1 MHHLRIG
8 PKTTSSAHFQTSPRQ
23 PILLCARNPSLLS
36 LRGSPD
42 YNHRSMPTSGPNRA
56 VAMVARVTPVA
67 GVWAPL
73 VIFTRT
79 SSWSSARRVAT
90 GMWPPQIG
98 LLLSFRVTYLWA
110 TMSGPSPTRAPTE
123 LRWFVARGCAAQ
135 IAAPL
140 GDPPYSLTNSTRPSL
155 PGSPA
160 YSVAAVT
167 FNPAHGGTTPWI
179 RADPNLCVRW
189 PLVRGT

>member
-42 YNHRSMPTSGPNRA
+42 YNHRSMPTSGLHSSYSRGRLRGHLRA
-56 VAMVARVTPVA
+56 
-67 GVWAPL
+67 GLPL
-73 VIFTRT
+73 
-79 SSWSSARRVAT
+79 AC
-90 GMWPPQIG
+90 GPPQIG

-140 GDPPYSLTNSTRPSL
+140 GDPQPNAWR
-155 PGSPA
+155 
-160 YSVAAVT
+160 
-167 FNPAHGGTTPWI
+167 NCGGCW
-179 RADPNLCVRW
+179 L
-189 PLVRGT
+189 